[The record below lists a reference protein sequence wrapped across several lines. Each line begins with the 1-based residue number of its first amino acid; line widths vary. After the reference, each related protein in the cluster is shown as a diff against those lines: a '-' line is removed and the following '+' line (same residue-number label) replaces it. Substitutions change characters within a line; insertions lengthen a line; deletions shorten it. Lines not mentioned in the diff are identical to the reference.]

1 VIGFE
6 IFVYRADLVSDP
18 AANWPEEQALLVSWL
33 VGGFHGLDWIDNL
46 TKAGKANDL
55 GGNGY
60 PLRYT
65 ALAKDLLPIITNG
78 IPRPAG
84 PPIIGDEYYLPAGW
98 IGKPE
103 ICEALSAIPS
113 DQVLLINAWDQS

>member
-1 VIGFE
+1 MIGFE

-18 AANWPEEQALLVSWL
+18 AAIWPEEHALLVSWL
-33 VGGFHGLDWIDNL
+33 VGGFHGLDWIKEL
-46 TKAGKANDL
+46 AKSGKAKAL

-65 ALAKDLLPIITNG
+65 SQAKDFLPTILNG

-84 PPIIGDEYYLPAGW
+84 SPIIGDDYYLPAGW
-98 IGKPE
+98 IGTPE
-103 ICEALSAIPS
+103 IRENLSETPG
-113 DQVLLINAWDQS
+113 DQLLLINAWDQS